1 VTLRR
6 QFAGARRVRGAGASG
21 STPPVAAAPLTD
33 RSVCVSRTVHAAFVV
48 TLLDIAYNWQ
58 TVGHVF

>member
-21 STPPVAAAPLTD
+21 STLTD

-48 TLLDIAYNWQ
+48 TLLDFAYNWQ